1 MTRIIHADFDLL
13 TLYYPRGQTFTVA
26 LKSFEFMIKLNKI
39 PSEKVT
45 SEHFYESNTA
55 QATKES
61 SRIEHQFEIPS
72 KVIIQRSA
80 R

>member
-1 MTRIIHADFDLL
+1 MSRIIHADFVLL
-13 TLYYPRGQTFTVA
+13 TLCDPRGQTFTVA
-26 LKSFEFMIKLNKI
+26 LKSFEFMIKLKQI

-45 SEHFYESNTA
+45 SEHFYEK
-55 QATKES
+55 ATKES
-61 SRIEHQFEIPS
+61 SRIEDQLEIPS